1 MLSGTG
7 VTFFMYY
14 DGKSGP
20 KIIIPYEAFPEV
32 GRWAIARHETMV
44 KQLSNYLKRFM
55 RMPGATC
62 RLAKAPYTFLSVP
75 YSIHPET
82 GLAHIPISP
91 AEMHKFS
98 PKATWPDKTEVDNE
112 WWNIP
117 PDAQRKT
124 ERFLKDVIL
133 EPLAHIGN

>member
-1 MLSGTG
+1 
-7 VTFFMYY
+7 MYY

-20 KIIIPYEAFPEV
+20 NIVIPYEAFPE
-32 GRWAIARHETMV
+32 GGHWAIGRHENMAE
-44 KQLSNYLKRFM
+44 QLSNYLKRFM

-62 RLAKAPYTFLSVP
+62 RLAKDPHTFLPVP
-75 YSIHPET
+75 YSVCAET
-82 GLAHIPISP
+82 GLTHVPIAS

-98 PKATWPDKTEVDNE
+98 PKAAWLGKTEVDNE

-133 EPLAHIGN
+133 EPQL